1 LVNALNVP
9 AALQTGLQ
17 LPVIAAPMFLVSG
30 PDLVAACC
38 ANGVIGTFPA
48 LNQRTTESFN
58 AWLEQIEASNIL
70 HQQRTAKPVAAYG
83 VNLIVHKS
91 NPRLH
96 ADLEVCAAHR
106 VPLIITSLGAASSVV
121 QRVHDYGGV
130 VFHDVA
136 TVRHAEKAADAGV
149 DGLIL
154 VCNGAGGHAGLLN
167 PFAFIAEVR
176 RFYQGTVVLAGCI
189 GRGQE
194 VAAAQMLGADFAY
207 MGTRFIAT
215 QESLASDPYKQML
228 LKAGAGDIAYTPA
241 VSGIPA
247 SFLRDSLKAAGFDV
261 ETTTA
266 PLVDIGAELAQ
277 ASSQNQ
283 SEVKAWR
290 DVWSAGQGVASID
303 DVPSVQ
309 ELVTRL
315 RAEYQTAV
323 AQFAN

>member
-1 LVNALNVP
+1 
-9 AALQTGLQ
+9 
-17 LPVIAAPMFLVSG
+17 
-30 PDLVAACC
+30 
-38 ANGVIGTFPA
+38 
-48 LNQRTTESFN
+48 
-58 AWLEQIEASNIL
+58 
-70 HQQRTAKPVAAYG
+70 

-176 RFYQGTVVLAGCI
+176 RFYQGAVVLAGCI
-189 GRGQE
+189 GRGRE

-215 QESLASDPYKQML
+215 QESLASDPY
-228 LKAGAGDIAYTPA
+228 
-241 VSGIPA
+241 
-247 SFLRDSLKAAGFDV
+247 
-261 ETTTA
+261 
-266 PLVDIGAELAQ
+266 
-277 ASSQNQ
+277 
-283 SEVKAWR
+283 
-290 DVWSAGQGVASID
+290 
-303 DVPSVQ
+303 
-309 ELVTRL
+309 
-315 RAEYQTAV
+315 
-323 AQFAN
+323 